1 MAKYKVQFVK
11 IAISDDK
18 AIADMQKKIN
28 TWLTTGIVK
37 KYEIHPIGNYL
48 FFNICRVK

>member
-1 MAKYKVQFVK
+1 MCAYKVQFVK
-11 IAISDDK
+11 IHISDDK
-18 AIADMQKKIN
+18 GIADMQKKIN

-37 KYEIHPIGNYL
+37 KYEIHTVGDYL